1 MTRNTLML
9 AILIAAVLW
18 GGHAATSASPA
29 PPAPSTKTETA
40 VFSMYCYWTGEA
52 TIGEVPGV
60 VRTRVGSLG
69 GNEVVEVEYDP
80 ARTDVGRLAQALKRR
95 NSFHALIAPDREAA
109 ARASRILPP
118 SDVEVRSGRV
128 RYTEEPKH
136 SLRVVH
142 PELLDLDLTEAQA
155 IALNTWSHFGGPM
168 PDVLTAE
175 QKARLRRAR

>member
-1 MTRNTLML
+1 MTRSTLML

-18 GGHAATSASPA
+18 GGHAATSAA
-29 PPAPSTKTETA
+29 PPKSETA

-52 TIGEVPGV
+52 SIGEVPGV
-60 VRTRVGSLG
+60 VRTRIGSLG

-95 NSFHALIAPDREAA
+95 NSFYALIAPDRDAA
-109 ARASRILPP
+109 ARASRLV
-118 SDVEVRSGRV
+118 SSSEVEIRSGRV

-136 SLRVVH
+136 SLRAVH

-155 IALNTWSHFGGPM
+155 IALNTWSHFGGAM
-168 PDVLTAE
+168 PDVLTPE
-175 QKARLRRAR
+175 QKAKLRAK

>member
-1 MTRNTLML
+1 M
-9 AILIAAVLW
+9 
-18 GGHAATSASPA
+18 TSASPA
-29 PPAPSTKTETA
+29 TPAHPAKTETA

-52 TIGEVPGV
+52 AVGQVPGV
-60 VRTRVGSLG
+60 VSTRIGSLG

-95 NSFHALIAPDREAA
+95 SSFHALLAPDREAA
-109 ARASRILPP
+109 VRASRLLPA

-155 IALNTWSHFGGPM
+155 IALNSWSHFGGPM

-175 QKARLRRAR
+175 QKAQLKKMKR

>member
-1 MTRNTLML
+1 
-9 AILIAAVLW
+9 
-18 GGHAATSASPA
+18 
-29 PPAPSTKTETA
+29 
-40 VFSMYCYWTGEA
+40 MYCYWTGEA

-60 VRTRVGSLG
+60 VRTRIGSLG

-95 NSFHALIAPDREAA
+95 NSFYALIAPDRGAA
-109 ARASRILPP
+109 ARARRLVPA
-118 SDVEVRSGRV
+118 SDVEVRSGSV

-142 PELLDLDLTEAQA
+142 PALYYLDLTEAQA

-175 QKARLRRAR
+175 QKEMLEEVRQRLAAGETPGTEPARAGREREQYRRTLMAWLGR

>member
-1 MTRNTLML
+1 M
-9 AILIAAVLW
+9 
-18 GGHAATSASPA
+18 TSAAQSISPSA
-29 PPAPSTKTETA
+29 PPKSETA

-52 TIGEVPGV
+52 AVGQVPGV
-60 VRTRVGSLG
+60 VRTRIGSLG

-95 NSFHALIAPDREAA
+95 NSFYALLAPDREAA
-109 ARASRILPP
+109 ARASRLLPE
-118 SDVEVRSGRV
+118 SDVEVRSGLV

-142 PELLDLDLTEAQA
+142 PELLGLDLTESQA
-155 IALNTWSHFGGPM
+155 IALNSWSHFGGPM

-175 QKARLRRAR
+175 QKAKLKKNSRR

>member
-1 MTRNTLML
+1 MFRSTLML
-9 AILIAAVLW
+9 TILIAAVLW
-18 GGHAATSASPA
+18 GGRATTSAA
-29 PPAPSTKTETA
+29 PPSKTETA

-52 TIGEVPGV
+52 SIGEVPGV
-60 VRTRVGSLG
+60 VSTRIGSLG

-95 NSFHALIAPDREAA
+95 NSFYALIVPDREAA
-109 ARASRILPP
+109 ARASRLVP
-118 SDVEVRSGRV
+118 SSEIEIRSGRV

-142 PELLDLDLTEAQA
+142 PELLELDLTEAQA

-168 PDVLTAE
+168 PDVLTPE
-175 QKARLRRAR
+175 QRAKLKKAK